1 MKLPLSIDIDITVRS
16 GKAYLPTLYF
26 NKRHHLHFA
35 REPVLVVDLTSE
47 AAFEA
52 LVEAVRKKIGEGNP
66 LMEVPEDPGEFRRW
80 LKKIKSTSSVAKA
93 AGFKSWRPFAKKA
106 RAYGI
111 SFLEDKIIVTMSGPS
126 KGGWLVYDPKK
137 TREFPP
143 DTPLEEVVRVIWED
157 IRSTPELWE
166 EDAP

>member
-1 MKLPLSIDIDITVRS
+1 MSRRIEIEITIRS
-16 GKAYLPTLYF
+16 GKAYIPTLYRDEKHRLYF
-26 NKRHHLHFA
+26 SK
-35 REPVLVVDLTSE
+35 EPVLVVDLALESMLE
-47 AAFEA
+47 AI
-52 LVEAVRKKIGEGNP
+52 RKKMEEGNP
-66 LMEVPEDPGEFRRW
+66 PIETPEDPEEFRRW
-80 LKKIKSTSSVAKA
+80 LKKSKSTSPEAKA

-126 KGGWLVYDPKK
+126 RGGWLVYDPKK

-157 IRSTPELWE
+157 ICSTPELWE
-166 EDAP
+166 EEAP

>member
-1 MKLPLSIDIDITVRS
+1 MKKPVSIGIIVRS
-16 GKAYLPTLYF
+16 QKAYLPTRCFEERHKLYF
-26 NKRHHLHFA
+26 SC
-35 REPVLVVDLTSE
+35 EPVLVVDLI
-47 AAFEA
+47 FDA
-52 LVEAVRKKIGEGNP
+52 LVEAIRKKLEEGNP
-66 LMEVPEDPGEFRRW
+66 LIEVPNLQEFLK
-80 LKKIKSTSSVAKA
+80 LKKAPPEAKA
-93 AGFKSWRPFAKKA
+93 AGFRSWRSFVKKA

-111 SFLEDKIIVTMSGPS
+111 NFLEDKIIVTMSGPS

-137 TREFPP
+137 TKEFPP

>member
-1 MKLPLSIDIDITVRS
+1 MSRRVEIDIIIRS
-16 GKAYLPTLYF
+16 GKTYIPTLYREEKHRLYF
-26 NKRHHLHFA
+26 PQ
-35 REPVLVVDLTSE
+35 EPVLVVDL
-47 AAFEA
+47 AFES
-52 LVEAVRKKIGEGNP
+52 LLEAIQKKMEEGNP
-66 LMEVPEDPGEFRRW
+66 PIEVPNVREYRKRNPVPPE
-80 LKKIKSTSSVAKA
+80 AKA

-157 IRSTPELWE
+157 ICSIPELWE
-166 EDAP
+166 KDAP

>member
-1 MKLPLSIDIDITVRS
+1 MKLPLSIDITVRS

-26 NKRHHLHFA
+26 NERHRLNFA

-52 LVEAVRKKIGEGNP
+52 LVEAVRKKMEEGNP

-80 LKKIKSTSSVAKA
+80 LKKIKSTSPEAKA

-106 RAYGI
+106 RAYHIG
-111 SFLEDKIIVTMSGPS
+111 FLEDKIIVTMSGPP

-157 IRSTPELWE
+157 ICSTPELWE

>member
-1 MKLPLSIDIDITVRS
+1 MKSPVSIGTDIFVRS

-26 NKRHHLHFA
+26 NERHHLHFA

-52 LVEAVRKKIGEGNP
+52 LVEAVRKKMEEGNP
-66 LMEVPEDPGEFRRW
+66 LMEVPEDPEEFRRW
-80 LKKIKSTSSVAKA
+80 LKKMKSTSSVAKA

-106 RAYGI
+106 RAYHMG
-111 SFLEDKIIVTMSGPS
+111 FLEDKIIVDMSGPS

-157 IRSTPELWE
+157 ICSTPELWE